1 MSAGLSTPIRLC
13 RAFGMFRPETGSQS
27 VAHGTYQ
34 AAIFAVVSAASV
46 SMTVQLFRTS
56 DMKMMART
64 IDLWTVCLTG
74 LYKWSYVVASD
85 REFREFRRLLDGV
98 HAQAAV
104 AYGPTAAARRF
115 AAGHPRRLRAI
126 SVGYVYMGLVVSVC
140 LVLSTINTTHS
151 RR

>member
-1 MSAGLSTPIRLC
+1 MSASLNTPIRLC
-13 RAFGMFRPETGSQS
+13 RAFGMFRPETGSRS
-27 VAHGTYQ
+27 VAYRAYQ
-34 AAIFAVVSAASV
+34 AAIFAVVSVTSV

-74 LYKWSYVVASD
+74 LYKWSYVVAFD
-85 REFREFRRLLDGV
+85 REFREFRRLMDGV

-104 AYGPTAAARRF
+104 AYGPTAARRF
-115 AAGHPRRLRAI
+115 AAGHLRRLRAI
-126 SVGYVYMGLVVSVC
+126 SVAYVYMGLVVSVG

-151 RR
+151 KR